1 MHDSLSIHGPGF
13 RENQQGIAMISIV
26 MLMLML
32 TVLGIGAMTITGI
45 ENRVAG
51 FASSMEASSAAADA
65 CIATGVKVIQ
75 QVLDVSNG
83 LSVPTALLLNPPS
96 SFGPVPVNNK
106 TQLEDEI
113 NGDPVAANGG
123 PVAADTPIGPPF
135 PAGITAA
142 VPNLVQ
148 TVGAY
153 SVVGDIDFLYRK
165 PRAGMGQQFGAAY
178 DGTAVGPGAGGMDM
192 VYSVDCVATN
202 TATGMSSRI
211 AAIYACLYNEGCV
224 RKL

>member
-1 MHDSLSIHGPGF
+1 MKGSVTHYSLSIHGPGF
-13 RENQQGIAMISIV
+13 RENQQGIAMISIL
-26 MLMLML
+26 MLMLIL

-75 QVLDVSNG
+75 QVHDVSNG
-83 LSVPTALLLNPPS
+83 TSVPTALLDNQIPP
-96 SFGPVPVNNK
+96 GPVPSTNK
-106 TQLEDEI
+106 AQLELEI
-113 NGDPVAANGG
+113 HGDPTAVADA
-123 PVAADTPIGPPF
+123 PIGPPF
-135 PAGITAA
+135 PAGIAAA

-153 SVVGDIDFLYRK
+153 SVAGDIDFLYRK
-165 PRAGMGQQFGAAY
+165 PRAGSGQQFGAAY
-178 DGTAVGPGAGGMDM
+178 DGTAAGSGAGGTDLF
-192 VYSVDCVATN
+192 YSVDCVATN

-211 AAIYACLYNEGCV
+211 AAIYSCLYNEGCT

>member
-1 MHDSLSIHGPGF
+1 MHDSLSIHGPRF
-13 RENQQGIAMISIV
+13 RENQQGIAMLSIL
-26 MLMLML
+26 MLMLIL
-32 TVLGIGAMTITGI
+32 TVLGIGALTITGL

-65 CIATGVKVIQ
+65 CVATGVKVIQ

-83 LSVPTALLLNPPS
+83 TSVPTALLDNQTPP
-96 SFGPVPVNNK
+96 GPVPSTNK
-106 TQLEDEI
+106 TQLELEI
-113 NGDPVAANGG
+113 NGDPTAILDA
-123 PVAADTPIGPPF
+123 PIGPPF

-153 SVVGDIDFLYRK
+153 SVVGDIDYLYK
-165 PRAGMGQQFGAAY
+165 KQRAGSGQQFASAY
-178 DGTAVGPGAGGMDM
+178 DGASVGGGAGGTDM
-192 VYSVDCVATN
+192 FYSVDCVATS

-211 AAIYACLYNEGCV
+211 SAIYSCLYNEGCV

>member
-75 QVLDVSNG
+75 QVQDVSNG
-83 LSVPTALLLNPPS
+83 LSVPTALLDNQIPP
-96 SFGPVPVNNK
+96 GPVPFTNK
-106 TQLEDEI
+106 TQLENEI
-113 NGDPVAANGG
+113 NGDPT
-123 PVAADTPIGPPF
+123 PADTPIGPPF

>member
-1 MHDSLSIHGPGF
+1 MTHDSLSMNKPPF

-26 MLMLML
+26 MLMLIL
-32 TVLGIGAMTITGI
+32 TVLGIGAMTITGL

-65 CIATGVKVIQ
+65 CVATGVKVIQ
-75 QVLDVSNG
+75 QVLDVSNVM
-83 LSVPTALLLNPPS
+83 SVPTALLNNQTPP
-96 SFGPVPVNNK
+96 GPVPSTNK
-106 TQLEDEI
+106 AQLELEI
-113 NGDPVAANGG
+113 SGDPTAALD
-123 PVAADTPIGPPF
+123 APIGPPF

-153 SVVGDIDFLYRK
+153 AVAGDIDLLYRK
-165 PRAGMGQQFGAAY
+165 QRAGSGQQFGAAY
-178 DGTAVGPGAGGMDM
+178 DGTGVGSGAGGVDM
-192 VYSVDCVATN
+192 LYSVDCVATN

-211 AAIYACLYNEGCV
+211 AAIYSCLFNDGCT

>member
-13 RENQQGIAMISIV
+13 RQNQQGIAMLSV
-26 MLMLML
+26 MMLMLIL

-65 CIATGVKVIQ
+65 CVATGVKVIQ
-75 QVLDVSNG
+75 QVQDVSNS
-83 LSVPTALLLNPPS
+83 LSVPTALLNNQIPP
-96 SFGPVPVNNK
+96 GPVPSTNK
-106 TQLEDEI
+106 TQLEAEI
-113 NGDPVAANGG
+113 GGDPTA
-123 PVAADTPIGPPF
+123 AADAPIGPPF
-135 PAGITAA
+135 PPGIVAA

-165 PRAGMGQQFGAAY
+165 PRAGSRQQFGAAY
-178 DGTAVGPGAGGMDM
+178 DGASVGGGAGGTDLF
-192 VYSVDCVATN
+192 YGVDCVATN

-211 AAIYACLYNEGCV
+211 TAVYSCLYNEGCT

>member
-1 MHDSLSIHGPGF
+1 MTHYSLSIHRSGF
-13 RENQQGIAMISIV
+13 GENQQGIAMLSIL
-26 MLMLML
+26 MLMLIL

-75 QVLDVSNG
+75 QVQDVSNG
-83 LSVPTALLLNPPS
+83 MSVPTALLDNQIPP
-96 SFGPVPVNNK
+96 GPVPAANK
-106 TQLEDEI
+106 TQLENEI
-113 NGDPVAANGG
+113 NGDQTPDA
-123 PVAADTPIGPPF
+123 PIGPPF
-135 PAGITAA
+135 PPGIAAA

-165 PRAGMGQQFGAAY
+165 PRAGSGQQFGAAY
-178 DGTAVGPGAGGMDM
+178 DGTSTGAGAGGTDLF
-192 VYSVDCVATN
+192 YSVDCVATN

-211 AAIYACLYNEGCV
+211 AAVYSCLYNEGCT

>member
-1 MHDSLSIHGPGF
+1 MTHYSLSIHGSGF
-13 RENQQGIAMISIV
+13 RENQQGIAMLSIL
-26 MLMLML
+26 MLMLIL

-75 QVLDVSNG
+75 QVQDLSNSM
-83 LSVPTALLLNPPS
+83 SVPTTLLDNQIPP
-96 SFGPVPVNNK
+96 GPVPATNK
-106 TQLEDEI
+106 TQLENEI
-113 NGDPVAANGG
+113 NQDQTPDA
-123 PVAADTPIGPPF
+123 PIGPPF
-135 PAGITAA
+135 PPGIAAA

-153 SVVGDIDFLYRK
+153 SVVGDIDFLYKK
-165 PRAGMGQQFGAAY
+165 PRGGMGQQQFAGY
-178 DGTAVGPGAGGMDM
+178 EGTGPGGASGLDLF
-192 VYSVDCVATN
+192 YSVDCVATN

-211 AAIYACLYNEGCV
+211 AAVYSCLYNQGCT

>member
-1 MHDSLSIHGPGF
+1 MTHDSLLIHRPQF
-13 RENQQGIAMISIV
+13 RENQQGIAMLSV
-26 MLMLML
+26 LMLMLIL

-51 FASSMEASSAAADA
+51 FASSMEASSAAAEA
-65 CIATGVKVIQ
+65 CVATGVKVIQ
-75 QVLDVSNG
+75 QVQDVTNAM
-83 LSVPTALLLNPPS
+83 SVPTALLNNQIPP
-96 SFGPVPVNNK
+96 GPVPSTNK
-106 TQLEDEI
+106 TQLENEI
-113 NGDPVAANGG
+113 TGVGATVAD
-123 PVAADTPIGPPF
+123 VPIGPPF

-165 PRAGMGQQFGAAY
+165 QRAGSGQQFGAAY
-178 DGTAVGPGAGGMDM
+178 DGTAVGSGAGGIDM
-192 VYSVDCVATN
+192 FYSVDCVATN

-211 AAIYACLYNEGCV
+211 GAVYSCLFNEGCT

>member
-1 MHDSLSIHGPGF
+1 MHDSLSIHGLGF
-13 RENQQGIAMISIV
+13 RENQQGIAMLSVV

-32 TVLGIGAMTITGI
+32 TVLGTGAMTITGL

-51 FASSMEASSAAADA
+51 FASSMEASSAAADS

-75 QVLDVSNG
+75 QVQDLSNG
-83 LSVPTALLLNPPS
+83 LSVPTALLDNQTPP
-96 SFGPVPVNNK
+96 GPVPFSNK
-106 TQLEDEI
+106 AQLEDEI
-113 NGDPVAANGG
+113 NGGSTAI
-123 PVAADTPIGPPF
+123 ADVPILTVFPPAVTML
-135 PAGITAA
+135 P

-165 PRAGMGQQFGAAY
+165 PRAGMGQQFGSGYEGVAA
-178 DGTAVGPGAGGMDM
+178 GPAGGMDM

-211 AAIYACLYNEGCV
+211 AAIYACLLNEGC
-224 RKL
+224 RKKL

>member
-1 MHDSLSIHGPGF
+1 VTHYSLSIHGSGF
-13 RENQQGIAMISIV
+13 RENQQGIAMLSIL
-26 MLMLML
+26 MLMLIL

-75 QVLDVSNG
+75 QVQDVSNSM
-83 LSVPTALLLNPPS
+83 SVPTALLNNQVPP
-96 SFGPVPVNNK
+96 GPVPSTNK

-113 NGDPVAANGG
+113 NGDPT
-123 PVAADTPIGPPF
+123 PADAPIGPPF
-135 PAGITAA
+135 PAGIAAA

-165 PRAGMGQQFGAAY
+165 PRAGSGQQFGAAY
-178 DGTAVGPGAGGMDM
+178 DGTSTGAGAGGMDLF
-192 VYSVDCVATN
+192 YSVDCVATN

-211 AAIYACLYNEGCV
+211 AAVYSCLYNEGCT

>member
-1 MHDSLSIHGPGF
+1 VTRDSLSIHGPGF
-13 RENQQGIAMISIV
+13 RENQQGIALLSIL
-26 MLMLML
+26 MLMLIL
-32 TVLGIGAMTITGI
+32 TVLGIGAMTITGL

-51 FASSMEASSAAADA
+51 FASSMEASSAAADS

-75 QVLDVSNG
+75 QVLDVSNAT
-83 LSVPTALLLNPPS
+83 SVPTALLDNQTPP
-96 SFGPVPVNNK
+96 GPVPSTNK
-106 TQLEDEI
+106 TQLELEI
-113 NGDPVAANGG
+113 NGDPAAVADAPN
-123 PVAADTPIGPPF
+123 GPPF
-135 PAGITAA
+135 PAGIAAA

-165 PRAGMGQQFGAAY
+165 QRAGSGQQFGAAY
-178 DGTAVGPGAGGMDM
+178 DGTAVGGGAGGVDM
-192 VYSVDCVATN
+192 FYSVDCVATN

-211 AAIYACLYNEGCV
+211 AAIYSCLYNEGCT

>member
-1 MHDSLSIHGPGF
+1 MTHDSLSIHRPGF
-13 RENQQGIAMISIV
+13 RKNQQGIAMLSIL
-26 MLMLML
+26 MLMLIL

-75 QVLDVSNG
+75 QVQDVSNG
-83 LSVPTALLLNPPS
+83 LTVPTALLNNQTPP
-96 SFGPVPVNNK
+96 GPVPFTNK

-113 NGDPVAANGG
+113 NGD

-165 PRAGMGQQFGAAY
+165 PRSGMGQQFGGAY
-178 DGTAVGPGAGGMDM
+178 DGTAVGPGSGGMDM
-192 VYSVDCVATN
+192 FYSVDCVATN

>member
-1 MHDSLSIHGPGF
+1 MIHDSLSIHGSRF
-13 RENQQGIAMISIV
+13 RENQQGIAMLSIL
-26 MLMLML
+26 MLMLIL
-32 TVLGIGAMTITGI
+32 TVLGIGAMTITGL

-65 CIATGVKVIQ
+65 CVATGVKVIQ

-83 LSVPTALLLNPPS
+83 MSVPTALLNNQTPP
-96 SFGPVPVNNK
+96 GPVPSTNK
-106 TQLEDEI
+106 VQLELEI
-113 NGDPVAANGG
+113 SGNPTAVADA
-123 PVAADTPIGPPF
+123 PIGPPF

-153 SVVGDIDFLYRK
+153 SVAGDIDMLYKK
-165 PRAGMGQQFGAAY
+165 PRAGTGQQFGAAY
-178 DGTAVGPGAGGMDM
+178 DGTAVGSGAGGVDM
-192 VYSVDCVATN
+192 FYSVDCVATN

-211 AAIYACLYNEGCV
+211 AAIYSCLYNEGCT

>member
-1 MHDSLSIHGPGF
+1 VTHYSLSIHGSGF
-13 RENQQGIAMISIV
+13 RENQQGIAMLSIL
-26 MLMLML
+26 MLMLIL

-75 QVLDVSNG
+75 QVQDPSNG
-83 LSVPTALLLNPPS
+83 LSVPTVLLDNQIPP
-96 SFGPVPVNNK
+96 GPVPAANK
-106 TQLEDEI
+106 TQLENEI
-113 NGDPVAANGG
+113 NGNPT
-123 PVAADTPIGPPF
+123 AADAPIGPPF
-135 PAGITAA
+135 PPGIVAA

-165 PRAGMGQQFGAAY
+165 QRAGSGQCFSCGYDNGSGGAAGG
-178 DGTAVGPGAGGMDM
+178 GTDLF
-192 VYSVDCVATN
+192 YSVDCVATN

-211 AAIYACLYNEGCV
+211 AAVYSCLFNEGCV
-224 RKL
+224 RKLF

>member
-1 MHDSLSIHGPGF
+1 
-13 RENQQGIAMISIV
+13 
-26 MLMLML
+26 
-32 TVLGIGAMTITGI
+32 MTITGI

-75 QVLDVSNG
+75 QVQDVSNG
-83 LSVPTALLLNPPS
+83 MSVPTTLLDNQIPP
-96 SFGPVPVNNK
+96 GPVPATNK
-106 TQLEDEI
+106 TQLENEI
-113 NGDPVAANGG
+113 NGDPT
-123 PVAADTPIGPPF
+123 AADAPIGPPF
-135 PAGITAA
+135 PPGIAAA

-165 PRAGMGQQFGAAY
+165 PRAGSGQQFGAAY
-178 DGTAVGPGAGGMDM
+178 DGTAVGVGAGGMDLF
-192 VYSVDCVATN
+192 YSVDCVATN

-211 AAIYACLYNEGCV
+211 AAVYSCLYNEGCT

>member
-1 MHDSLSIHGPGF
+1 MHDSLSIHGPDF
-13 RENQQGIAMISIV
+13 RQNQQGIAMLSIL
-26 MLMLML
+26 MLMLIL

-65 CIATGVKVIQ
+65 CVATGVKVIQ
-75 QVLDVSNG
+75 QVQDVSNS
-83 LSVPTALLLNPPS
+83 LSVPTALLSPP
-96 SFGPVPVNNK
+96 GPVPVTNK
-106 TQLEDEI
+106 TQLENEI
-113 NGDPVAANGG
+113 NGDLTVADA
-123 PVAADTPIGPPF
+123 PIGPPF
-135 PAGITAA
+135 PPGIVAA

-153 SVVGDIDFLYRK
+153 SVVGDIDFLYLK
-165 PRAGMGQQFGAAY
+165 PRAGSGQRFGAAY
-178 DGTAVGPGAGGMDM
+178 DGTSVGAGAGGTDRF
-192 VYSVDCVATN
+192 YSVDCVATN

-211 AAIYACLYNEGCV
+211 AAVYSCLYNEGCV